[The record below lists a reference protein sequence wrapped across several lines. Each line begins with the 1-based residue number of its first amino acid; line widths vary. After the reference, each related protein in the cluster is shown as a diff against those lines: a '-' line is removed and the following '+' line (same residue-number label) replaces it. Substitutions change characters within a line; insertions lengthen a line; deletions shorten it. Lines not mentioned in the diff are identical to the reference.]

1 MAWCGVEVGGEWGH
15 ASNLLIIYDCD
26 LPTSIPY
33 CFHQLMSYVSLTDTI
48 LIKKIML
55 ASLTLFDDGDDGDNV
70 EVGLVTRL
78 YTALATSVFNGLS
91 W

>member
-1 MAWCGVEVGGEWGH
+1 
-15 ASNLLIIYDCD
+15 
-26 LPTSIPY
+26 
-33 CFHQLMSYVSLTDTI
+33 MSYVSLTDTI
-48 LIKKIML
+48 LIKNIML